1 MSGGTFALNRTMSN
15 TTSSRDPVLRFFVSV
30 TVAGAVCALIA
41 AGWGQSWDNS
51 GSFLNG
57 VVGIVAVAFAAEV
70 MWVSLHVGGSV
81 LSVSFIPFLAGVFLF
96 APFWAMLLGGSVV
109 FVVEALIRKKPWV
122 KVVFNSSKEILAL
135 GSASALYTLLGGQ
148 PSPDKFNFSLLAIVA
163 GGVAYVVVNRTAVS
177 YAVSLAEG
185 LTFGRAWS
193 RISGAS
199 LVYDFLAIPVPAF
212 LAYLYVQ
219 WQLAGV
225 AILVIPLFIVRHIYS
240 INQQLEQANR
250 DLLELMVKNI
260 EARDPYTSGH
270 SQRVSQYARILARET
285 GVSFRQVELIA
296 TAALLHDVGKTY
308 SEYAPLLL
316 KEGRL
321 TSEEKNLLQTHPVRS
336 AELVGTISTLRGPV
350 EEAVKHHHENFDG
363 TGYPDG
369 LAGLNIPIGARII
382 MIADTLDA
390 MTTDRPYRKAL
401 PFDRVVEE
409 FRKYAAKQF
418 DPQLVELVV
427 KSPAIRRLVASE
439 THTPL
444 APESTAFNRSRVA
457 RVSQGAAV

>member
-1 MSGGTFALNRTMSN
+1 MS
-15 TTSSRDPVLRFFVSV
+15 TTPASRDPVLRFYVSV
-30 TVAGAVCALIA
+30 TVAGAICALLA
-41 AGWGQSWDNS
+41 AGWGQNWDTS

-57 VVGIVAVAFAAEV
+57 LVGILAVAFAAEV

-81 LSVSFIPFLAGVFLF
+81 LSVSFIPFLAAVFLF

-122 KVVFNSSKEILAL
+122 KVVFNSSKEVLAL
-135 GSASALYTLLGGQ
+135 GSASALYAMLGGQ
-148 PSPDKFNFSLLAIVA
+148 PSPEKFHFDPLAIVA
-163 GGVAYVVVNRTAVS
+163 GGLAYVAVNRTAVS
-177 YAVSLAEG
+177 YAVSLSES
-185 LTFGRAWS
+185 LSFRSAWS

-199 LVYDFLAIPVPAF
+199 LIYDFLAVPVPAF

-225 AILVIPLFIVRHIYS
+225 ALLVIPLFIVRHIYS

-270 SQRVSQYARILARET
+270 SQRVSQYARILAREA
-285 GVSFRQVELIA
+285 GISFRQVELIA
-296 TAALLHDVGKTY
+296 TAGLLHDVGKTY

-321 TSEEKNLLQTHPVRS
+321 TPEEKNLLQTHPVRS
-336 AELVGTISTLRGPV
+336 AELVGTISTLRGQV
-350 EEAVKHHHENFDG
+350 EEAVRHHHENFDG

-369 LAGLNIPIGARII
+369 LAGQGIPIGARII

-401 PFDRVVEE
+401 PFERVVEE

-418 DPQLVELVV
+418 DPHLVEVV
-427 KSPAIRRLVASE
+427 IKSPAIRRLVAAE
-439 THTPL
+439 THTPAEL
-444 APESTAFNRSRVA
+444 IPTAFNRPRVA
-457 RVSQGAAV
+457 RRERAAFS

>member
-1 MSGGTFALNRTMSN
+1 MAA
-15 TTSSRDPVLRFFVSV
+15 
-30 TVAGAVCALIA
+30 TVAGAICALVA

-51 GSFLNG
+51 DSFLNG
-57 VVGIVAVAFAAEV
+57 VVGILAVAFAAEV

-96 APFWAMLLGGSVV
+96 APSWAMIVGGSVV

-122 KVVFNSSKEILAL
+122 KVVFNSSKEVLAL
-135 GSASALYTLLGGQ
+135 GGASAAYALLGGQ
-148 PSPDKFNFSLLAIVA
+148 PSTETFHFALLPIVVA
-163 GGVAYVVVNRTAVS
+163 GVAYVAINRTAVS

-185 LTFGRAWS
+185 LSFGNAWS
-193 RISGAS
+193 RISGSS
-199 LVYDFLAIPVPAF
+199 LVYDFLAIPIPAF

-219 WQLAGV
+219 WELAGV
-225 AILVIPLFIVRHIYS
+225 AGLVIPLFIVRHIYS
-240 INQQLEQANR
+240 INLQLEQANR

-270 SQRVSQYARILARET
+270 SQRVAQYARILAREN
-285 GVSFRQVELIA
+285 GISFRQVELVA

-321 TSEEKNLLQTHPVRS
+321 TAEEKNLLQTHPVRS
-336 AELVGTISTLRGPV
+336 AELVGTISTLRGQV
-350 EEAVKHHHENFDG
+350 EAAVRHHHENFDG

-369 LAGLNIPIGARII
+369 LAGEGIPIGARII

-401 PFDRVVEE
+401 SFDRVVEE
-409 FRKYAAKQF
+409 FLKYAGKQF
-418 DPQLVELVV
+418 DPDLVDLVIN
-427 KSPAIRRLVASE
+427 SSAIRRLVASE
-439 THTPL
+439 TQ
-444 APESTAFNRSRVA
+444 APAELEPAAFNRA
-457 RVSQGAAV
+457 RSLRASQRAAV